1 MKPVV
6 SGTLMLDIKFLWRN
20 RERPRNPR
28 RWAKVWLKRLYHL
41 FATARLLLRASNLRS
56 HGAQLGPI
64 SIVGDA
70 LLGGNRSNLS
80 IGEGSTLGRCEVS
93 LHDRVIIGSRVVI
106 NDGVVL
112 LTGSHSLSD
121 PEWTLKTSPIE
132 ISDYAW
138 IAANAIILPG
148 VVIGIGSVVG
158 AGAVVRE
165 SVPDFAIAIGNP
177 ARLLDGHRVS
187 SLNYLPAAMIAP
199 FEAWLGRY
207 PNRPD
212 DSRT

>member
-6 SGTLMLDIKFLWRN
+6 SGNLMFDIKFLWRN
-20 RERPRNPR
+20 RERPTNPR
-28 RWAKVWLKRLYHL
+28 RWAKVWMKRLYHL
-41 FATARLLLRASNLRS
+41 FATTRLVLRASILRW

-64 SIVGDA
+64 SIVGNA
-70 LLGGNRSNLS
+70 VFGGNRCNLS
-80 IGEGSTLGRCEVS
+80 IGEGSTLGRCEIS
-93 LHDRVIIGSRVVI
+93 LHERVIIGSRVVI

-121 PEWTLKTSPIE
+121 PEWTLKTAPIE
-132 ISDYAW
+132 IGDYAW
-138 IAANAIILPG
+138 IATNAIILPG
-148 VVIGIGSVVG
+148 VVIGTGSVVG

-177 ARLLDGHRVS
+177 ARLLDRRRVS
-187 SLNYLPAAMIAP
+187 SFNYLPAAMNAP

-207 PNRPD
+207 PNRPH
-212 DSRT
+212 DSPA